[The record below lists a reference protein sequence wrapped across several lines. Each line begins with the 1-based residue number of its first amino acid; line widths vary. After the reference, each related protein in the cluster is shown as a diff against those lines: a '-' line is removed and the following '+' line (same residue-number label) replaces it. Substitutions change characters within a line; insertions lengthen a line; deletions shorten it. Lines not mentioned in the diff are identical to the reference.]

1 MTKVNCCKDFL
12 SLIEEY
18 TLSRPEIQ
26 NPPKNFVK
34 SKKKKEIEDKQTK
47 TTEIRSL
54 FLVTSPPFGSRFLKT
69 NLPELTRDRRVF
81 SGYVN
86 NQQQL
91 I

>member
-18 TLSRPEIQ
+18 TLSWPEIQ

-54 FLVTSPPFGSRFLKT
+54 FLVTSPHPLGAGF
-69 NLPELTRDRRVF
+69 
-81 SGYVN
+81 
-86 NQQQL
+86 
-91 I
+91 

>member
-54 FLVTSPPFGSRFLKT
+54 FLVTSFPPT
-69 NLPELTRDRRVF
+69 IVVIH
-81 SGYVN
+81 YVGARSSN
-86 NQQQL
+86 WQETDVCSWSL
-91 I
+91 R